1 MPSQPSLLDLRS
13 NNGVTAAI
21 YIPAKTGDIFVL
33 DRRDG
38 HQLVPAPEKPV
49 PQGAA
54 PGDRLSPTQ
63 PFSDLSFHP
72 RAMLTDAQ
80 MWGSTMFDQLVC
92 RIKFKRLRY
101 EGPFTPP
108 SGTGHAGVPR

>member
-1 MPSQPSLLDLRS
+1 MVALEITTGKLRWSFQNVHHDLWDMDMPSQPSLVDLRS
-13 NNGVTAAI
+13 SNGVMLAI

-49 PQGAA
+49 PHGAA
-54 PGDRLSPTQ
+54 PGDRLSATQ
-63 PFSDLSFHP
+63 PFSDLSFRP

-80 MWGSTMFDQLVC
+80 M
-92 RIKFKRLRY
+92 
-101 EGPFTPP
+101 
-108 SGTGHAGVPR
+108 